1 MDAPCSGTGTLGR
14 NPEIKWRLTPADL
27 ADLPRRQSALLA
39 NARAAL
45 APGGLLVYSTCSLEP
60 EENEAIVAGVA
71 RSSKPCAAFRAA
83 TPGTD
88 FFAAVIKSESPQMV
102 EIVPSILSA
111 DFARL
116 AEEIARVERGGARM
130 LHLDVMDGH
139 FVPNLTIGPPVV
151 ESIRKATRAHLD
163 VHLMIENPER
173 YAADFVKAGANSVS
187 VHYEACLHLDG
198 TLEMI
203 RKEGAMA
210 GVVLNPATPVAVL
223 EDVLEVA
230 DYVLLMSVN
239 PGFGGQKLIPY
250 VLEKVRKL
258 AGMRREKKL
267 ALPIEIDGGV
277 HRENLAEVV
286 RAGCDWIVTGS
297 AIFHSPDPEA
307 TVREMREIAA
317 ASNRRAGLSS

>member
-1 MDAPCSGTGTLGR
+1 
-14 NPEIKWRLTPADL
+14 
-27 ADLPRRQSALLA
+27 
-39 NARAAL
+39 
-45 APGGLLVYSTCSLEP
+45 
-60 EENEAIVAGVA
+60 
-71 RSSKPCAAFRAA
+71 
-83 TPGTD
+83 
-88 FFAAVIKSESPQMV
+88 MV

-116 AEEIARVERGGARM
+116 AEEIARVQRGGATM

-151 ESIRKATRAHLD
+151 ASIRKATRLHLD

-173 YAADFVKAGANSVS
+173 YAGEFVRAGANSVS
-187 VHYEACLHLDG
+187 VHYEACRHLDA

-203 RKEGAMA
+203 REAGALA
-210 GVVLNPATPVAVL
+210 GIVLNPATSIAVL

-239 PGFGGQKLIPY
+239 PGFGGQELIPY
-250 VLEKVRKL
+250 VLEKARKL
-258 AGMRREKKL
+258 ARMRREKKL

-277 HRENLAEVV
+277 HRENLADVV

-297 AIFHSPDPEA
+297 AVFHSADPEA
-307 TVREMREIAA
+307 AVRDFREIAA
-317 ASNRRAGLSS
+317 QATAIRC